1 MWKIKDLEL
10 KNQIVIA
17 PMAGVSNPAFR
28 SIVKNYHPAL
38 IYSEMISDKAI
49 VYRNI
54 KTIEMTQVLPDEHP
68 IALQLFGEDIDSMV
82 KAAIYLDQN
91 TDCDV
96 IDINMG
102 CPVPKI
108 VKGSGGASLMK
119 TPDHAFKIVEA
130 IVKEIQK
137 PLTVKTRLGWDEAHL
152 NVLEMAKGLEKAGA
166 SAIAIHGRTR
176 GAMYSGEARFD
187 LIRQVKANAKVPII
201 ANGDIT
207 TVAKAKDV
215 LEFTKADAIM
225 IGRGVLGQPW
235 LVEELIKGLNNEPYT
250 MIDVQERFAIA
261 RAHALK
267 LIEFKGE
274 VIALKEMRGHLSWYL
289 KGLPNSHRVKEGIS
303 LMKSYVE
310 FDRILTDYAASL
322 MHAE

>member
-1 MWKIKDLEL
+1 
-10 KNQIVIA
+10 
-17 PMAGVSNPAFR
+17 
-28 SIVKNYHPAL
+28 
-38 IYSEMISDKAI
+38 
-49 VYRNI
+49 
-54 KTIEMTQVLPDEHP
+54 
-68 IALQLFGEDIDSMV
+68 
-82 KAAIYLDQN
+82 
-91 TDCDV
+91 
-96 IDINMG
+96 MG